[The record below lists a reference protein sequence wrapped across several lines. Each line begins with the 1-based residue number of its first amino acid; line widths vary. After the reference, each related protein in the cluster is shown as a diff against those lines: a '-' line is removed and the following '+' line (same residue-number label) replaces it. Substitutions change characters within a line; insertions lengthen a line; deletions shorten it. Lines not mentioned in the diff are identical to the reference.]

1 MTYEVTLIT
10 TIKRKYTI
18 DADSEQDAI
27 EQAVN
32 NQNEYEHDEDT
43 EEKVEVLNIEDY
55 A

>member
-10 TIKRKYTI
+10 TIKRTYTI

-27 EQAVN
+27 EEVVN
-32 NQNEYEHDEDT
+32 NQDEYEHDEDT
-43 EEKVEVLNIEDY
+43 EEEVEVLDIEDY

>member
-10 TIKRKYTI
+10 TIKRTYTI

-32 NQNEYEHDEDT
+32 NQDEYEHDEET
-43 EEKVEVLNIEDY
+43 EEDVEGLDIDDY